1 MKKLKNHLGAA
12 LSVLLLF
19 FTICFVIGVIC
30 WEQRK
35 LSDRKP
41 QQSQEASWESS
52 NAETGVTEDSETESQ
67 ESPNGESSDLETEN
81 SESESQSGENQQA
94 EEPETADRSLEEE
107 VQLPYEPP
115 CLAIVSD
122 LHYQSRAI
130 TDFGKAYRDFL
141 ASSDGK
147 LVDYLPEIL
156 DACAE
161 EIVSMSADA
170 LILSGDITMNGER
183 ENHLELAEKLAE
195 IQKAGVPVLVI
206 PGNHDIN
213 NPHASYYFGDT
224 RTQGNSVTPEEFYE
238 IYRDFGYDQARSRD
252 DASLSYVYELD
263 ERYWLMMLDTCQYEP
278 VNLVGGRLRSETLLW
293 MDRELEAAKEAGV
306 TVIPVGHHN
315 LLPQSSLYTTDC
327 AMDNYEEVTELLE
340 KWRLP
345 VYVSGHLHVQRLK
358 KHNGQQLPEER
369 LGPGPRLTAKRK
381 AEQEEEP
388 YGIYEIV
395 SDSIGIA
402 PCQYGVMRWDE
413 EGNMTYQTR
422 LTDVSG
428 WAKKNRSSNPEL
440 LDFGAYSHQY
450 VKELIASQIEKK
462 MDPVSWELV
471 GDMTELY
478 ADLYE
483 TYYAGKVIDEK
494 AVKGSVAWQWWIRL
508 LPDSRQVREMRAMI
522 GDSKKD
528 NNYLYLP
535 NK

>member
-1 MKKLKNHLGAA
+1 MKNFRKNYLGAA

-19 FTICFVIGVIC
+19 FIICLVAGVIC
-30 WEQRK
+30 REQRTP
-35 LSDRKP
+35 SERRP
-41 QQSQEASWESS
+41 QQSQETLRESE
-52 NAETGVTEDSETESQ
+52 NAETDVSEAQTSETECQGDSNT
-67 ESPNGESSDLETEN
+67 EHSDEETERA
-81 SESESQSGENQQA
+81 ESGRHREENQL
-94 EEPETADRSLEEE
+94 TEEE
-107 VQLPYEPP
+107 QLPYEPP

-122 LHYQSRAI
+122 LHYQSRGI

-161 EIVSMSADA
+161 EIIAMGADA
-170 LILSGDITMNGER
+170 LILSGDITMNGEQ
-183 ENHLELAEKLAE
+183 ENHLELSEKLAE

-213 NPHASYYFGDT
+213 NPHASHYFGDT
-224 RTQGNSVTPEEFYE
+224 RTQGQPVTPEEFYG
-238 IYRDFGYDQARSRD
+238 IYHHFGYDQARSRD
-252 DASLSYVYELD
+252 ESSLSYVYELD

-278 VNLVGGRLRSETLLW
+278 VNLVGGRLKEETLRW

-315 LLPQSSLYTTDC
+315 LLPQSSLYTADC
-327 AMDNYEEVTELLE
+327 AMDNYEDVTALLE
-340 KWRLP
+340 KWKLP

-358 KHNGQQLPEER
+358 KHNGRQLSEER
-369 LGPGPRLTAKRK
+369 LGPGPRLA
-381 AEQEEEP
+381 AELEAEKEAEP

-395 SDSIGIA
+395 SDSVSIA

-428 WAKKNRSSNPEL
+428 WAEKNHSSNQEL
-440 LDFGAYSHQY
+440 LNFESYSHQY
-450 VKELIASQIEKK
+450 VKELIARQIEKK

-494 AVKGSVAWQWWIRL
+494 AVKASTAWQWWIRL

-535 NK
+535 KE

>member
-1 MKKLKNHLGAA
+1 MKKFRKNHLGAA

-30 WEQRK
+30 REQRK

-52 NAETGVTEDSETESQ
+52 NAETGVTETDTSETDASETDASETESQ
-67 ESPNGESSDLETEN
+67 NPSVSEFLDLETE
-81 SESESQSGENQQA
+81 SLEFQS
-94 EEPETADRSLEEE
+94 PLEEE
-107 VQLPYEPP
+107 PLPYKPP

-122 LHYQSRAI
+122 LHYQSRTI

-161 EIVSMSADA
+161 EIAGMGADA
-170 LILSGDITMNGER
+170 LILTGDITMNGER

-213 NPHASYYFGDT
+213 NPHASYYFGDA
-224 RTQGNSVTPEEFYE
+224 RTQGQPVTPEEFYE
-238 IYRDFGYDQARSRD
+238 IYHSFGYDQARSRD
-252 DASLSYVYELD
+252 KASLSYVYELD

-278 VNLVGGRLRSETLLW
+278 VNLVGGRLKEETLLW
-293 MDRELEAAKEAGV
+293 MDRELEAAEKAGV
-306 TVIPVGHHN
+306 TVIPAGHHN

-327 AMDNYEEVTELLE
+327 AMDNYEDVTALLE
-340 KWRLP
+340 KWKLP

-358 KHNGQQLPEER
+358 KHDGRQLSEER
-369 LGPGPRLTAKRK
+369 LGPGPRLAAKRK

-395 SDSIGIA
+395 SDSVSIA

-428 WAKKNRSSNPEL
+428 WAEKHHSSDEKL
-440 LDFGAYSHQY
+440 ADFEAYSHQY
-450 VKELIASQIEKK
+450 VKELIARQIEKK

-471 GDMTELY
+471 DDMTELY

-494 AVKGSVAWQWWIRL
+494 AVKDSIAWQWWIRL

-535 NK
+535 KK